1 MKFVRPGAYAPQQG
15 SHENEKP
22 EHHNEMKLELNNED
36 PEAKK

>member
-22 EHHNEMKLELNNED
+22 EHNEMKLELNNED